1 MIRVRQIKID
11 ILKDTSDEL
20 MNKILKKVNVKK
32 EDILNYTINKKSI
45 DARNKEKIYYVYEVD
60 LNIKNENI
68 ILRQK
73 KKDIIKIDSNTY
85 EFKKIGKK
93 TLKHRPIIV
102 GSGPA
107 GLFAAYMLAMYGYKP
122 LIIERG
128 KAIDKRIKDVNDF
141 WQTGKL
147 DINSN
152 VQFGEGGAGTFSDG
166 KLNTMIKDKN
176 NRIKKVLEIFIENGA
191 NEEIMYLHNPHLG
204 TNKLVDIVKNMRKN
218 IIENG
223 GEFLFE
229 TCLTDLVI
237 EEGKIKS
244 VILNNKDKIDTE
256 VLILAIGHSA
266 RDTFKILNDRKI
278 HLENKPFAVGL
289 RIMHDQNLIDNN
301 QYGIFKDYLKPAS
314 YKLTF
319 NYQNRGIYS
328 FCMCP
333 GGYVVNASS
342 TNDGLVI
349 NGMSN
354 YERDSGIANSA
365 IVVSINER
373 DYGNKLFAGMYYLEE
388 LERKAKLIANGKIP
402 VQTVGDFLENKVKSK
417 TNLAPKIK
425 GLYDYAN
432 LNHLFT
438 NDINDALKKGIINF
452 DSKIPGFA
460 DKNALLLGVESRTS
474 SPLRILRNDCLE
486 SNISGI
492 YPIGEGSGYAGGI
505 TSSAVDGIKAF
516 EEICKKY

>member
-20 MNKILKKVNVKK
+20 MDKIIKKLNIKK

-60 LNIKNENI
+60 LNIKNENKV
-68 ILRQK
+68 LKQK
-73 KKDIIKIDSNTY
+73 KHDIISVDNNTY
-85 EFKKIGKK
+85 EFKKVGKN
-93 TLKHRPIIV
+93 LLNNRPIIV

-107 GLFAAYMLAMYGYKP
+107 GLFAAYMLAMYGYNP

-128 KAIDKRIKDVNDF
+128 KVIDKRIKDVETF
-141 WQTGKL
+141 WQTGQL
-147 DINSN
+147 NINSN

-191 NEEIMYLHNPHLG
+191 NEEIRYLHNPHLG
-204 TNKLVDIVKNMRKN
+204 TNKLVDIVKNMRNN
-218 IIENG
+218 IVKNG

-229 TCLTDLVI
+229 TCLTDIII

-244 VILNNKDKIDTE
+244 IILNNKDKIDTE

-266 RDTFKILNDRKI
+266 RDTFKMLNDRGI

-289 RIMHDQNLIDNN
+289 RIMHDQSLIDNN
-301 QYGIFKDYLKPAS
+301 QYGVFREYLKPAS

-319 NYQNRGIYS
+319 NYQNRGVYS

-365 IVVSINER
+365 IVVSINEH
-373 DYGNKLFAGMYYLEE
+373 DYGNKLFAGMYFQEE
-388 LERKAKLIANGKIP
+388 LERKAKSLAIGKIP
-402 VQTVGDFLENKVKSK
+402 VQTVGDFLENRVKNT
-417 TNLAPKIK
+417 TNLMSKIK

-432 LNHLFT
+432 LNQLFT
-438 NDINDALKKGIINF
+438 NDINETLKKGIINF

-460 DKNALLLGVESRTS
+460 DKNALLAGVESRTS

-486 SNISGI
+486 SNILGI

-505 TSSAVDGIKAF
+505 MSSAVDGIKVF
-516 EEICKKY
+516 EEIGKKY